1 MKTTFAK
8 TDQASIKNRRAK
20 GFKRASVL
28 KLVTAA
34 SIFLLPACTGPQSTT
49 TPSEESNVTTEELA
63 DEETASYE
71 GKEVTVRGEVDETVD
86 ETSFLIDDGNL
97 FGGEGILVINAT
109 SEPFAIPDVGDS
121 EVQVT
126 GEVVT
131 FSSASTAEEYSLT
144 LDPTLYAD
152 YDNQPVIIAKSLAL
166 APDPGDIT
174 ANPEQYYNQRIA
186 VEGKVDDI
194 YEPDLFT
201 LDEEELF
208 ATEDLLVL
216 SPGVTSDAVKADEIV
231 AITGVLRPYV
241 QADFDKDYD
250 LQWDLSVKE
259 NIEAEY
265 EQKPVFVADSIY
277 PSAIPE

>member
-1 MKTTFAK
+1 MKTTFVK
-8 TDQASIKNRRAK
+8 PDQESRKRLRGRGA
-20 GFKRASVL
+20 FKL
-28 KLVTAA
+28 LTAA
-34 SIFLLPACTGPQSTT
+34 SLFLLPACASGPQDTT
-49 TPSEESNVTTEELA
+49 TPAEESNVTTEELV
-63 DEETASYE
+63 DETAKYA
-71 GKEVTVRGEVDETVD
+71 GKEVTVRGEVDETID
-86 ETSFLIDDGNL
+86 ETSFRIDDGNL
-97 FGGEGILVINAT
+97 FAGEGVLVINAT
-109 SEPFAIPDVGDS
+109 SEPFVIPDADDS

-152 YDNQPVIIAKSLAL
+152 YENQPVIIAKSLAL

-194 YEPDLFT
+194 YQPDLFT
-201 LDEEELF
+201 LDEEKLF
-208 ATEDLLVL
+208 AGEDLLVL
-216 SPGVTSDAVKADEIV
+216 SPGVTTAVKDNEIV
-231 AITGVLRPYV
+231 AITGVLRPYI
-241 QADFDKDYD
+241 QSDFERDYE

-259 NIEAEY
+259 TIDAEY

>member
-1 MKTTFAK
+1 MKTTLIKA
-8 TDQASIKNRRAK
+8 DQTSIKDCRAK
-20 GFKRASVL
+20 GFRRSSVL

-63 DEETASYE
+63 DEPASYE
-71 GKEVTVRGEVDETVD
+71 GKEVTVRGEVDKTVD

-97 FGGEGILVINAT
+97 FEGEGILVINAT
-109 SEPFAIPDVGDS
+109 SEPFAIPDAGDS

-126 GEVVT
+126 GEVET
-131 FSSASTAEEYSLT
+131 FSSASTVEEYSLT

-152 YDNQPVIIAKSLAL
+152 YENQPVIIAKSLAL

-186 VEGKVDDI
+186 IEGKVDDI

-201 LDEEELF
+201 LDEEKLF

-216 SPGVTSDAVKADEIV
+216 SPGLTSADVKDDEIV

-241 QADFDKDYD
+241 QADFDEDYD

-277 PSAIPE
+277 PSAIPK

>member
-1 MKTTFAK
+1 MKTTLIKA
-8 TDQASIKNRRAK
+8 DQTSIKDCRGK
-20 GFKRASVL
+20 GFRRSSVL

-63 DEETASYE
+63 DEPASYE
-71 GKEVTVRGEVDETVD
+71 GKEVTVRGEVDKTVD

-97 FGGEGILVINAT
+97 FEGEGVLVINAT

-126 GEVVT
+126 GEVET

-152 YDNQPVIIAKSLAL
+152 YENQPVIIAKSLAL

-186 VEGKVDDI
+186 IEGKVDDI
-194 YEPDLFT
+194 YQPDLFT
-201 LDEEELF
+201 LDEEKLF
-208 ATEDLLVL
+208 AGEDLLVL
-216 SPGVTSDAVKADEIV
+216 SPGVTAAAVKDNEIV
-231 AITGVLRPYV
+231 AITGVLRPYI
-241 QADFDKDYD
+241 QSDFDKDYE

-259 NIEAEY
+259 TIDAEY
-265 EQKPVFVADSIY
+265 EQKPVFVADGIY
-277 PSAIPE
+277 PSAIPK